1 MTLGFL
7 LVFKVGILEL
17 CADVKSN
24 SELIMSL
31 LWLFG
36 LDQIKDGKSIDGIS
50 ASDDDGVADL
60 SDQDNKPG
68 WSVVVLGV
76 LPNQQNGLH
85 DWCKEVNYFWEIG
98 AGADQVVEQI

>member
-7 LVFKVGILEL
+7 LVLKVGILEL
-17 CADVKSN
+17 CADIKSN

-31 LWLFG
+31 PWLFG
-36 LDQIKDGKSIDGIS
+36 LDQIEDGESSDGVS

-68 WSVVVLGV
+68 WGVVVLRV
-76 LPNQQNGLH
+76 LPNQQNCLH
-85 DWCKEVNYFWEIG
+85 DGCKEVNHLWEIG
-98 AGADQVVEQI
+98 TGADQVVEQI